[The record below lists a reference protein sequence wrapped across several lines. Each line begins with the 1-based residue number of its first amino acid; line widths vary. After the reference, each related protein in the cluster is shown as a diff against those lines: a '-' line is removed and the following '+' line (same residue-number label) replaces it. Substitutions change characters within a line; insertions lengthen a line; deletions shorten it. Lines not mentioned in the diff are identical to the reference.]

1 MPTARFESVR
11 FRSRFPINVFS
22 VLICFITRAARS
34 VAPEDW
40 STTWLPMGIT
50 AIIALSLLVLVSLRP
65 IRAKSYELFF
75 WLHAA
80 LVLRVL
86 SRLLFRTSCADHLC
100 LANVY
105 CRILLVGAYYHTRQF
120 KFVLLLSDSMVDVY

>member
-1 MPTARFESVR
+1 MPAVHFERV
-11 FRSRFPINVFS
+11 RSRCPINIFS
-22 VLICFITRAARS
+22 VLIHFITRTVRS
-34 VAPEDW
+34 VAPEFW

-50 AIIALSLLVLVSLRP
+50 AVIALSLLVLVSLRP

-86 SRLLFRTSCADHLC
+86 SC
-100 LANVY
+100 LGLEQAVL
-105 CRILLVGAYYHTRQF
+105 IISVWLI
-120 KFVLLLSDSMVDVY
+120 FVAESF